1 MELVE
6 VLVRDSVSTLRRG
19 EDGRYPERAS
29 RNQEQSKFVDIYVP
43 PHLYGQL
50 VQHKDGLDAVLE
62 YGDIDTLIDIVNRK
76 KCSTAEETRDL
87 KAALWA
93 LAHFG
98 TSVETVS
105 ILEDSGVLESM
116 TRLGRSCAVLSVRHT
131 IFHCLCLICVTQ
143 PGAEGLRKYEWYCM
157 PRSHHESFPLW
168 SLHNVV
174 EKNTAA
180 MLRQLDLDF
189 PNETDTGFGMNE
201 PDKMSIASNKTDSD
215 SNMLLEEEEDMQFLM
230 VEEEGDQ
237 VDGGGPSRF
246 AREVEEGTASETT
259 QQAIVDI
266 PTRKISYQHHRSQ
279 SDSQALGIS
288 LFKASTSPPKTSRGN
303 GSGGGTNAGL
313 DVPSTS
319 SKQRTIS
326 SSSSAA
332 YGSFRGRVSSF
343 FGGKS
348 SGVGSAPSTTGSFYG
363 GRSNS
368 GSFKWRTGRS
378 RSDSASESVTS
389 GVSSGD
395 SANTVPYQSTLLHGG
410 RVLTTSSYVS
420 EHVPTLSPIP
430 SSASIATVCSNPQSQ
445 NDQTNQ
451 LSPQSKDGSRL
462 TLTEPV
468 GPVGRYSFTSPAH
481 RSMYRSVKLRK
492 PKIRMPILSDP
503 DLYPM
508 HPYTVRMSGSYEPR
522 TASLDRHFVLSAGD
536 LFSESK
542 LIRVNSSM
550 TSLSTPSFRLRPEAE
565 TKGPCLM
572 GLALPNEFDAIFMV
586 ESVKPFGRHGIISG
600 GGGRD
605 DSADKGGRLLLDDNE
620 SVPSLENMAQ
630 AAHSFDFH
638 TVQTCLGC
646 MKLKNGDEQ
655 AEQVDLETISLINNN
670 PDESGEDMSTPSRNK
685 PLEVIAECSEYVEK
699 GSPREPLML
708 TPVRPGAA
716 PGVSGQSPYHPTN
729 QENKT
734 TKEPKFA
741 MLVGQVDEQSL
752 LRKEVLKHV
761 SNMICGVGSK
771 NNEQNLLRLKQKFP
785 SAFKDICLYTELCA
799 ILSRYNVRL
808 PIRRFI
814 QELFL
819 DITFEEVRVNY

>member
-1 MELVE
+1 M
-6 VLVRDSVSTLRRG
+6 RDSVSTLRRG
-19 EDGRYPERAS
+19 EDGKYPERAS

-62 YGDIDTLIDIVNRK
+62 YGDIDALIEIVNKK
-76 KCSTAEETRDL
+76 KCATAEETRDL

-116 TRLGRSCAVLSVRHT
+116 TKLGRTCAVLSVRHT

-201 PDKMSIASNKTDSD
+201 PDKMSLASNKTDSD

-237 VDGGGPSRF
+237 VDGTGNSRF
-246 AREVEEGTASETT
+246 ARELEEGSTSEAT
-259 QQAIVDI
+259 QQALGEIS
-266 PTRKISYQHHRSQ
+266 TRKISYDHHRSK
-279 SDSQALGIS
+279 SDSQALGIT

-303 GSGGGTNAGL
+303 GSGGGNNTAL

-343 FGGKS
+343 FAKS
-348 SGVGSAPSTTGSFYG
+348 SGVGSAPSTSGSFYA
-363 GRSNS
+363 RSNS

-395 SANTVPYQSTLLHGG
+395 STNTVPYQSTLLHGG

-420 EHVPTLSPIP
+420 EHIPTLSPIP

-462 TLTEPV
+462 TLTE
-468 GPVGRYSFTSPAH
+468 PVGRYSFTSPAH

-586 ESVKPFGRHGIISG
+586 ESVKPFGRHGIIG
-600 GGGRD
+600 AGPD
-605 DSADKGGRLLLDDNE
+605 DSANLDGGGKLLLDDNE
-620 SVPSLENMAQ
+620 SVPSLENMTQ

-638 TVQTCLGC
+638 SVHTCLGC
-646 MKLKNGDEQ
+646 MKLKITDETG
-655 AEQVDLETISLINNN
+655 EQMDLETISFTNDN
-670 PDESGEDMSTPSRNK
+670 PGESGEDNIPTATPSRNK
-685 PLEVIAECSEYVEK
+685 PLEVIAECSETVER

-716 PGVSGQSPYHPTN
+716 PGVSGQSPYHPN
-729 QENKT
+729 QEIKT
-734 TKEPKFA
+734 TKEAKFS
-741 MLVGQVDEQSL
+741 MVGQMDEQTL

-819 DITFEEVRVNY
+819 DITFEEVSVNY